1 MQNKVT
7 VTIDGQEYNLVAS
20 EDAAYMKK
28 VADRVDQKI
37 REVKE
42 GGKVSSADAA
52 VLAALNVADEYFKS
66 LDAAEAL
73 RAQIKEYLEESA
85 ALKLDKEQ
93 TRRIIEG
100 AGVSPG
106 ARAEALALEEF
117 AAIAGQA
124 GELLPRLPQNIGP
137 GD

>member
-73 RAQIKEYLEESA
+73 RAQIKEYLEEAA
-85 ALKLDKEQ
+85 ALKLELSK
-93 TRRIIEG
+93 
-100 AGVSPG
+100 
-106 ARAEALALEEF
+106 ARQEIFKL
-117 AAIAGQA
+117 
-124 GELLPRLPQNIGP
+124 QNQKK
-137 GD
+137 